1 MFESKLSFIEIHG
14 PNSVKKV
21 KFHTYHIV
29 SEALKL
35 NPTFILCV
43 FTISE
48 SKKKITWKFILHSQ
62 VICVC

>member
-1 MFESKLSFIEIHG
+1 MFESKLSFVEVYG

-21 KFHTYHIV
+21 KFLTCHIV

-35 NPTFILCV
+35 NPTFIFCV

-48 SKKKITWKFILHSQ
+48 NKTKTTWKFILHSKAIY
-62 VICVC
+62 VY